1 MGVPTRRLAQAGHN
15 VHPVWMSGVLALQ
28 GYQPQK
34 LTGLNS
40 LCISILFYQ
49 MGEME
54 TPSLGVVVLLKRVSP
69 CKALE
74 PCPATVINLL
84 PF

>member
-1 MGVPTRRLAQAGHN
+1 MAGPSWSQRAPR
-15 VHPVWMSGVLALQ
+15 VDEWGSCLQ

-34 LTGLNS
+34 LTGLNF
-40 LCISILFYQ
+40 LFISILFYQ